1 MDLTPYAGG
10 KVLIRFEYI
19 TDDAALLRG
28 FAVDDIEIPELGF
41 ADGADTDG
49 GWQAEG
55 FRRIDQ
61 PLSQRFVV
69 QLIERGEP
77 NTVRR
82 LELQPGNRLAVTLDG
97 PATIV
102 VSAVSEG
109 TTETAAYRWSLRAP

>member
-1 MDLTPYAGG
+1 MDLTPYSVG

-19 TDDAALLRG
+19 TDDAAHLRG

-41 ADGADTDG
+41 ADGVDTNG

-82 LELQPGNRLAVTLDG
+82 LELQPGNRLEVTLDG

-109 TTETAAYRWSLRAP
+109 TTDTAAYRWSLRAP